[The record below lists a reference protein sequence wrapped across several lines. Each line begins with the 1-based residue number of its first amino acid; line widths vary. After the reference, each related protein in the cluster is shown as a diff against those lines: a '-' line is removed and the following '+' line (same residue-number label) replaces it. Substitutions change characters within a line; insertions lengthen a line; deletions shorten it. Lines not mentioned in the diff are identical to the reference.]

1 MSNLA
6 TWASGQQTCM
16 SPFNVHNVISEL
28 SDEVNGLVKV
38 LVQFNNDKEASKLQE
53 TFGSFLNLIDTSVPS
68 IWLDEAEDEG
78 ESVVS

>member
-1 MSNLA
+1 M
-6 TWASGQQTCM
+6 
-16 SPFNVHNVISEL
+16 
-28 SDEVNGLVKV
+28 NGLVKV

-78 ESVVS
+78 ESVVSYFYY

>member
-1 MSNLA
+1 M
-6 TWASGQQTCM
+6 
-16 SPFNVHNVISEL
+16 
-28 SDEVNGLVKV
+28 KV
-38 LVQFNNDKEASKLQE
+38 LVQFNNDKEACKLQE

>member
-1 MSNLA
+1 MSL
-6 TWASGQQTCM
+6 
-16 SPFNVHNVISEL
+16 FNVHNVISEL

-78 ESVVS
+78 EYVVS

>member
-1 MSNLA
+1 MYILNI
-6 TWASGQQTCM
+6 
-16 SPFNVHNVISEL
+16 ISEL

-78 ESVVS
+78 ESVVSCFYS